1 VRTKQD
7 IGTVT
12 QAKTD
17 SDPATARRQ
26 DDLRVIAMT
35 SSNGQY
41 VHAPGH
47 YHPRRPLWLRALN
60 LGGHVWQRLGMPLV
74 RLNADQ
80 LLDAACQH
88 TGLYDFGTI
97 PFQESL
103 QLLLQSCEHEAR
115 LNVLGRLAVGK
126 DTLRLLIN
134 RLHLED
140 DWKRSPSIAEQCI
153 VRPLFIVGLPR
164 TGTSLLHGLLA
175 QDPDNR
181 TPLSWEVMYPSP
193 PPEQATYASDPR
205 IAKAERRMQWIHWL
219 APDFKRIHEVSAR
232 LPQECVAITS
242 HVFRSPQFATTFRVP
257 MYEAWIDHAD
267 LRPAY
272 HFHRRFLQHLQW
284 RCPGA
289 QWVLK
294 SPAHLSGLEALL
306 ETYPD
311 AGIIQTHRDPLVAIP
326 SLASLRTVL
335 QSAFSDHVYPFQI
348 GLETTRHWAQ
358 VLEHAIQFRRL
369 HPAAHSRFCDVH
381 YQELTRDPIG
391 TVQRIYTFF
400 GRSLSQEAEACM
412 QRYLA
417 QHSQHRYG
425 EHRYTLAQ
433 FGLDPAEE
441 TRRYTAYRDYFGI
454 PSEDH
459 TCAD

>member
-1 VRTKQD
+1 MSIKHD

-12 QAKTD
+12 QATTD
-17 SDPATARRQ
+17 SAPTAVHRQ
-26 DDLRVIAMT
+26 DDLRAIATT
-35 SSNGQY
+35 SSNGQH
-41 VHAPGH
+41 VHTTGH

-88 TGLYDFGTI
+88 TGLSDFGTI

-175 QDPDNR
+175 QDPANR

-294 SPAHLSGLEALL
+294 SPAHLSGLDALL
-306 ETYPD
+306 ETYPN

-335 QSAFSDHVYPFQI
+335 QSAFSDHVHPFQI

-369 HPAAHSRFCDVH
+369 HPAMHGRFCDVH
-381 YQELTRDPIG
+381 YQALLQDPIG
-391 TVQRIYTFF
+391 TAQRIYTFF

-441 TRRYTAYRDYFGI
+441 TCRYTAYRDYFGI
-454 PSEDH
+454 PSEDL
-459 TCAD
+459 TYAD

>member
-1 VRTKQD
+1 
-7 IGTVT
+7 
-12 QAKTD
+12 
-17 SDPATARRQ
+17 
-26 DDLRVIAMT
+26 MT
-35 SSNGQY
+35 SSDGQ
-41 VHAPGH
+41 HAHATGH
-47 YHPRRPLWLRALN
+47 YHPHQPLWLRALN
-60 LGGHVWQRLGMPLV
+60 LGGHVWQRLGMPLGKFNV
-74 RLNADQ
+74 DQ
-80 LLDAACQH
+80 LLDTACRH
-88 TGLYDFGTI
+88 TGLHDFGTI
-97 PFQESL
+97 PFRESL

-115 LNVLGRLAVGK
+115 LNVLGRLAVGQ

-140 DWKRSPSIAEQCI
+140 DWKRSPGIAEQRI
-153 VRPLFIVGLPR
+153 IRPLFIVGLPR

-175 QDPDNR
+175 QDPTNR

-193 PPEQATYASDPR
+193 PPERATYASDPR
-205 IAKAERRMQWIHWL
+205 IAKADRRMQWIHWL

-242 HVFRSPQFATTFRVP
+242 HVFRSSQFATTFRVP

-272 HFHRRFLQHLQW
+272 AFHRRFLQHLQW

-311 AGIIQTHRDPLVAIP
+311 AGIIQTHRDPLAAIP

-335 QSAFSDHVYPFQI
+335 QGAFSDYVSPLHI

-369 HPAAHSRFCDVH
+369 HPATQDRFCDVH
-381 YQELTRDPIG
+381 YQALTHDPIG
-391 TVQRIYTFF
+391 TVQHIYTAF
-400 GRSLSQEAEACM
+400 GRSLSQEAEAGM
-412 QRYLA
+412 RRYLA
-417 QHSQHRYG
+417 QHPQHQYG
-425 EHRYTLAQ
+425 EHHYTLAQ

-441 TRRYTAYRDYFGI
+441 TSRYSAYRDHFGI

>member
-1 VRTKQD
+1 
-7 IGTVT
+7 
-12 QAKTD
+12 
-17 SDPATARRQ
+17 
-26 DDLRVIAMT
+26 MT
-35 SSNGQY
+35 SSDGQ
-41 VHAPGH
+41 HAHATGH
-47 YHPRRPLWLRALN
+47 YHPRRPLWLRTLN
-60 LGGHVWQRLGMPLV
+60 LGGHVLQRLGISLGKFNM
-74 RLNADQ
+74 DQ
-80 LLDAACQH
+80 LLGAACQR
-88 TGLYDFGTI
+88 TGLHDFGTI
-97 PFQESL
+97 PFRESL

-115 LNVLGRLAVGK
+115 LNVLGRLAVGQ

-140 DWKRSPSIAEQCI
+140 DWKRSPGIAEQRI

-175 QDPDNR
+175 QDPANR

-193 PPEQATYASDPR
+193 PPERATYASDSR

-272 HFHRRFLQHLQW
+272 DFHRRFLQHLQW

-311 AGIIQTHRDPLVAIP
+311 AGIIQTHRDPLAAIP

-335 QSAFSDHVYPFQI
+335 QGAFSDHVSPLHI

-358 VLEHAIQFRRL
+358 VLESIIQFRRL
-369 HPAAHSRFCDVH
+369 HPAVHDRFCDVH
-381 YQELTRDPIG
+381 YQALTHDSIG
-391 TVQRIYTFF
+391 TVQHIYTAF
-400 GRSLSQEAEACM
+400 GRSLSQEAEAGM
-412 QRYLA
+412 RRYLA
-417 QHSQHRYG
+417 QHPQHRYG
-425 EHRYTLAQ
+425 EHHYTLAQ
-433 FGLDPAEE
+433 FGLDQAEE
-441 TRRYTAYRDYFGI
+441 TSRYRTYRDHFGI

>member
-1 VRTKQD
+1 
-7 IGTVT
+7 
-12 QAKTD
+12 
-17 SDPATARRQ
+17 
-26 DDLRVIAMT
+26 MT
-35 SSNGQY
+35 SSDGQ
-41 VHAPGH
+41 HAHATGH
-47 YHPRRPLWLRALN
+47 YHPRRPLWLRTLN
-60 LGGHVWQRLGMPLV
+60 LGGHVLQRLGISLGKFNM
-74 RLNADQ
+74 DQ
-80 LLDAACQH
+80 LLGAACQR
-88 TGLYDFGTI
+88 TGLHDFGTI
-97 PFQESL
+97 PFRESL

-115 LNVLGRLAVGK
+115 LNVLGRLAVGQ

-140 DWKRSPSIAEQCI
+140 DWKRSPGIAEQRI
-153 VRPLFIVGLPR
+153 IRPLFIVGLPR

-175 QDPDNR
+175 QDPANR

-193 PPEQATYASDPR
+193 PPERATYASDPR
-205 IAKAERRMQWIHWL
+205 IAKADRRMQWIHWL

-242 HVFRSPQFATTFRVP
+242 HVFRSSQFATTFRVP

-272 HFHRRFLQHLQW
+272 AFHRRFLQHLQW

-311 AGIIQTHRDPLVAIP
+311 AGIIQTHRDPLAAIP

-335 QSAFSDHVYPFQI
+335 QGAFSDHVSPLHI

-358 VLEHAIQFRRL
+358 VLESIIQFRRL
-369 HPAAHSRFCDVH
+369 HPATQDRFCDVH
-381 YQELTRDPIG
+381 YQALTHDPIG
-391 TVQRIYTFF
+391 TIQRIYTSF

-417 QHSQHRYG
+417 QHPQHQYG
-425 EHRYTLAQ
+425 EHHYTLAQ

-441 TRRYTAYRDYFGI
+441 TSRYSTYRDHFGI